1 MKAIILAAGIGQ
13 RLGNHASKKPKCLLE
28 FGGVSLLERHLLTLK
43 HYRIK
48 EIIVVSG
55 YQSEIIEEEISR
67 SAAISITRAIKN
79 PDYKKGSLIS
89 LLTGIK
95 SLHTKKDFILMDAD
109 VLYEQKI
116 IGRLIN
122 TKINNCF
129 LLDRNFISG
138 DEPVKLCVQDG
149 QLVDFRKQIDKDLLF
164 DIQGESVGFFRFS
177 AKMVNKLIAR
187 TRSYLAEGQE
197 DAPYEEII
205 RDLLLE
211 NPENFGYED
220 ITGMKWIEIDFPEDI
235 KRAQSEIFPYIQH
248 IDN

>member
-1 MKAIILAAGIGQ
+1 MKAVILAAGIGQ
-13 RLGNHASKKPKCLLE
+13 RLGNLAGKKPKCLLE
-28 FGGVSLLERHLLTLK
+28 FGGISLLERHLLTLQ

-48 EIIVVSG
+48 DIIVVSG
-55 YQSEIIEEEISR
+55 FQSEIIADEISR
-67 SAAISITRAIKN
+67 SAAIDITRTVKN
-79 PDYKKGSLIS
+79 PDYEKGSLIS
-89 LLTGIK
+89 LLSGIEA
-95 SLHTKKDFILMDAD
+95 LQNDKDFILMDAD

-149 QLVDFRKQIDKDLLF
+149 QLVDFRKQIDKDLQF
-164 DIQGESVGFFRFS
+164 EIQGESVGFFRFS
-177 AKMVNKLIAR
+177 AEMVKKLVAK
-187 TRSYLAEGQE
+187 TKLYLAEGQE

-211 NPENFGYED
+211 DPDNFGYED

-235 KRAQSEIFPYIQH
+235 KRAQSEIFPYIQQAE
-248 IDN
+248 N